1 MTKKAYRYSSM
12 FQINLR
18 RMRIK
23 RNRLRVQFNRL
34 RKDYKEM
41 LNVYTLLTSGR
52 VVLLRDRISF
62 WAKYADEHGY
72 FIWLSA
78 ARWKPFHNANT
89 PMKERGLAQLL
100 IPPRRR
106 KIIGFNLQRAL
117 MCSYFKDYRF
127 VTITC
132 LILGISLWW
141 MEVHPLLFQK
151 TKELQLGSPLTAIQ
165 DCHDTFVNHICH
177 KHGNPIPCGCGQDE
191 LTI

>member
-1 MTKKAYRYSSM
+1 MNKERMTKKAYRYSSM
-12 FQINLR
+12 FKINLR

-100 IPPRRR
+100 ILEGKSLDLIFKEPLCVRIS
-106 KIIGFNLQRAL
+106 KITDL
-117 MCSYFKDYRF
+117 
-127 VTITC
+127 
-132 LILGISLWW
+132 
-141 MEVHPLLFQK
+141 
-151 TKELQLGSPLTAIQ
+151 
-165 DCHDTFVNHICH
+165 
-177 KHGNPIPCGCGQDE
+177 
-191 LTI
+191 